1 MVVVKLLAELVENDV
16 GRNWVLD
23 SGSVIIVESKNLPH
37 LLHPPLE
44 IFLHQAYQN
53 QTLILVVLC
62 DKTVFAEEAPLSLS
76 NLVEKPRMLGRGLTI
91 GICCPHSLQV
101 IVQVELAQGS
111 ADSGELF
118 QNYLRVKGWNL
129 GGGMILHHFLHYH

>member
-23 SGSVIIVESKNLPH
+23 SVSAIIAESKNLPH
-37 LLHPPLE
+37 LPHPPLE
-44 IFLHQAYQN
+44 IFLPQAYQN

-62 DKTVFAEEAPLSLS
+62 DKTVFAGEAPLSLS
-76 NLVEKPRMLGRGLTI
+76 NLVEKPGMLGRGLTI
-91 GICCPHSLQV
+91 GTCCPHSLQV
-101 IVQVELAQGS
+101 IVQVELGQGS
-111 ADSGELF
+111 ADLGELF

-129 GGGMILHHFLHYH
+129 EGDMILPHLVH